1 MAQLLRPLHD
11 RSLRAL
17 VDLERGLVSREI
29 YVNEDIYHQEL
40 EQVFARAWLLIG
52 HETLVPNPGDFFQ
65 SRMGE
70 MQAKLA
76 DLEFTGGA
84 GGGRVEVTLN
94 GKGEARK
101 IRIDPSLIDS
111 GEADLLE
118 DLILAA
124 FNDAKGK
131 QEQAVREKMS
141 ELTDGLPLPPGMQL
155 PF

>member
-1 MAQLLRPLHD
+1 MKTLGQMMKKAQ
-11 RSLRAL
+11 
-17 VDLERGLVSREI
+17 E
-29 YVNEDIYHQEL
+29 
-40 EQVFARAWLLIG
+40 
-52 HETLVPNPGDFFQ
+52 FQ

-70 MQAKLA
+70 MQEKLA

-101 IRIDPSLIDS
+101 IRIDPSLIDQS
-111 GEADLLE
+111 LIEGGGAEMLE
-118 DLILAA
+118 DLILVA

-131 QEQAVREKMS
+131 QEQVVREKMS
-141 ELTDGLPLPPGMQL
+141 ELTGGLPLPPGMQL